1 MQILNKER
9 GALHMKRKIIIISII
24 FFTTSILFLFFF
36 QPIDSIAD
44 ISTPPELSITDA
56 NDQEI
61 MHIIHG
67 HKTTPIDISKLDP
80 KNIAILLNIE
90 DKNFYKHS
98 GFNINRIV
106 KTIISN
112 IKKNENHGK

>member
-44 ISTPPELSITDA
+44 ISTTPELSITDA

-80 KNIAILLNIE
+80 KNIAILLM
-90 DKNFYKHS
+90 
-98 GFNINRIV
+98 V
-106 KTIISN
+106 KGIAVVNVMEFCYI
-112 IKKNENHGK
+112 